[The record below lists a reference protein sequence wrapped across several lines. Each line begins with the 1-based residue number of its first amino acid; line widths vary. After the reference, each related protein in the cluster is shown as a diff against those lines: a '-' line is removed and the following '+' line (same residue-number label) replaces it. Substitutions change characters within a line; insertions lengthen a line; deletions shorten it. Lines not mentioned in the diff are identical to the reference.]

1 MASESDKDGTGT
13 GVETPVAGF
22 RPELLDLF
30 DALPNV
36 MFCMKGTDD
45 RYTAVNQAFVR
56 RSGRRSKRDV
66 VGARAVDLF
75 PGPLAERYE
84 EQDATVFATGEPLRD
99 ELELIR
105 RPDRSTG
112 WYLTT
117 KLPIVDDGV
126 VVGLVSVSRDLETPS
141 DEGIAVESL
150 TRVVELVQARLADPL
165 RVSDMAA
172 AAGCTEGQ
180 LERRM
185 KKVFGLTATQ
195 YVLRARVDRAAARLI
210 DSDDPIAVV
219 AAECGFYDQANL
231 TRQFGRLAGETPA
244 RFRAAHSG

>member
-1 MASESDKDGTGT
+1 MAAESDKSPANQ
-13 GVETPVAGF
+13 PVFGC
-22 RPELLDLF
+22 RQEVLDLF

-45 RYTAVNQAFVR
+45 RYVAVNQAFVR
-56 RSGRRSKRDV
+56 RSGRQSRRDV
-66 VGARAVDLF
+66 VGARASDLF
-75 PGPLAERYE
+75 PEALAQHYE
-84 EQDATVFATGEPLRD
+84 GQDARVFATGEPLRD

-117 KLPIVDDGV
+117 KLPVVEGGD

-141 DEGIAVESL
+141 EEGIAMESL
-150 TRVVELVQARLADPL
+150 TRVVDLVQERLAYPI
-165 RVSDMAA
+165 RVADMAA
-172 AAGCTEGQ
+172 AAGCSEDQ

-185 KKVFGLTATQ
+185 KKVFGITPNQ
-195 YVLRARVDRAAARLI
+195 YVLRARVDRAAARLT

-219 AAECGFYDQANL
+219 ATECGFYDQATL
-231 TRQFGRLAGETPA
+231 TRQFGRLTGETPA
-244 RFRAAHSG
+244 RFRAAHHA

>member
-1 MASESDKDGTGT
+1 MAAESDKSPASQ
-13 GVETPVAGF
+13 PVFGC
-22 RPELLDLF
+22 RQEILDLF

-45 RYTAVNQAFVR
+45 RYVAVNQAFVR
-56 RSGRRSKRDV
+56 RSGRQSRRDV
-66 VGARAVDLF
+66 VGTRASDLF
-75 PGPLAERYE
+75 PEALAEHYE
-84 EQDATVFATGEPLRD
+84 GQDAQVFATGEPLRN

-105 RPDRSTG
+105 RPDLSTG

-117 KLPIVDDGV
+117 KLPVVESGE

-141 DEGIAVESL
+141 EEGIAMESL
-150 TRVVELVQARLADPL
+150 TRVVDLVQERLADPI
-165 RVSDMAA
+165 RVADMAA
-172 AAGCTEGQ
+172 AAECSEDQ

-185 KKVFGLTATQ
+185 KKVFGITPNQ

-219 AAECGFYDQANL
+219 ATECGFYDQATL
-231 TRQFGRLAGETPA
+231 TRQFGRLTGETPA
-244 RFRAAHSG
+244 RFRTTHNV